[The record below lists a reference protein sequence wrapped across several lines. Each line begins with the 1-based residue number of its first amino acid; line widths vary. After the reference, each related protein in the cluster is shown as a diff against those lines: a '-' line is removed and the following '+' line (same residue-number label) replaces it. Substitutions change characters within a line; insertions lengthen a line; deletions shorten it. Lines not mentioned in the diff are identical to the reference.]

1 MKGKVAAIS
10 VSRRKGEKKRQVEF
24 AMLRRGWGIVGDAHA
39 GTERQVSLLSLE
51 SVLMLGKQ
59 GLPVGPGDFAE
70 NILTEGLNLSR
81 VKVGDRLYIGER
93 VILEVTQR
101 GKECHDPCWIY
112 RSLGRCIM
120 PEEGVFAKV
129 VRGGTIRKG
138 DEIEWG
144 EREER

>member
-129 VRGGTIRKG
+129 VRGGKVRKG